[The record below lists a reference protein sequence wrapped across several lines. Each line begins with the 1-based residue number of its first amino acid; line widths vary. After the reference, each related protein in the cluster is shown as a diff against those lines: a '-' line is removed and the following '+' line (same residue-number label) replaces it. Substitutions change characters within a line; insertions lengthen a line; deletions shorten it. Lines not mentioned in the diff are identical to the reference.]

1 MESFDPKVVAI
12 LTSIDASM
20 QKISNSLSVL
30 EQTASMRLR
39 VEELAARAG
48 ASTAA
53 VMKAAFELRGQN
65 LILQRSSKPRYLR
78 SASN

>member
-30 EQTASMRLR
+30 EQTASMHLR

-48 ASTAA
+48 SSTAA
-53 VMKAAFELRGQN
+53 VMKAAFELRGQKFN
-65 LILQRSSKPRYLR
+65 SPEEFEAAVLTKCQ
-78 SASN
+78 